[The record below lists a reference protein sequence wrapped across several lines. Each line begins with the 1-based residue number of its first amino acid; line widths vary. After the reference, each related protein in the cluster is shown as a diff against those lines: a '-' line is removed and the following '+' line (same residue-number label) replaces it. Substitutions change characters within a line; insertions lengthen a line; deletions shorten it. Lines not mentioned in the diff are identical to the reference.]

1 MTEFG
6 LIDHIRT
13 LCRQLPANGIEGIG
27 DDCAVMPVGDGEALV
42 MTSDLLVEGVH
53 FLRHAASAEQIGR
66 KALAVN
72 LSDVAS
78 MGARP
83 VATLLSVALPRDTME
98 GDWAERFMAGYTAMS
113 GEYGVALI
121 GGDTTASPH
130 EVTINVTAIGRMPV
144 ECVKRRSAAR
154 AGDRILVGGPLGESA
169 AGLRDILAG
178 RLSTPLADIHRQPR
192 PQVAEGIWLGGR
204 EEVHAM
210 MDLSDGLASDLR
222 HILRASGLCAE
233 VEIGRIPA
241 PQGIEAAVS
250 GGEDYKLLLTADG
263 DRAAALCADFER
275 HFGAPLYDIGRIVEP
290 SAAASDDPLR
300 WLRDGQPFAAD
311 WQGFRHY

>member
-27 DDCAVMPVGDGEALV
+27 DDCAVVPVGDGEALV
-42 MTSDLLVEGVH
+42 MTADLLVEGVH
-53 FLRHAASAEQIGR
+53 FLRHAASAEEIGR

-83 VATLLSVALPRDTME
+83 VATLLSLALPRDTIE

-130 EVTINVTAIGRMPV
+130 EVTINVTAIGRVPV
-144 ECVKRRSAAR
+144 DRIKRRSAAR
-154 AGDRILVGGPLGESA
+154 AGDHILVGGPLGESA
-169 AGLRDILAG
+169 AGLQDILAG
-178 RLSTPLADIHRQPR
+178 RLSTPLADIHRLPR

-204 EEVHAM
+204 AEVHAM

-222 HILRASGLCAE
+222 HILRASGVGAE
-233 VEIGRIPA
+233 VETGRIPA
-241 PQGIEAAVS
+241 PQGLENAVS

-263 DRAAALCADFER
+263 DCSDRLRDDFER
-275 HFGAPLYDIGRIVEP
+275 HFGTPLYDIGRIV
-290 SAAASDDPLR
+290 AAAVSTSAPLQ
-300 WLRDGQPFAAD
+300 WLRDGRPLAAD

>member
-53 FLRHAASAEQIGR
+53 FLRHAASAEEIGR

-98 GDWAERFMAGYTAMS
+98 GDWAERFMAGYTAMC

-130 EVTINVTAIGRMPV
+130 EVTINVTAIGRMPI

-178 RLSTPLADIHRQPR
+178 RLSTPLADIHRLPR

-275 HFGAPLYDIGRIVEP
+275 HFGTPLYDIGRIAEP
-290 SAAASDDPLR
+290 SAAASDPLR
-300 WLRDGQPFAAD
+300 WLRDGVPFAAD